1 MLRIAFLTFL
11 LASCSPKNN
20 SNEPASTDDAATPKT
35 QAAEPPDSETK
46 PAGQSFQDGMQL
58 ICDALEHV
66 DAGLTPSERQQAVA
80 TWIGENVTNP
90 QVREL
95 FSIIGDVPPSKRSGM
110 MKAAAAKAGITKCPI
125 ADQ

>member
-1 MLRIAFLTFL
+1 MLRLAFLTLL

-20 SNEPASTDDAATPKT
+20 SNEAASTDDAATPKAQT
-35 QAAEPPDSETK
+35 AKPPVPDTK

-66 DAGLTPSERQQAVA
+66 DTGLAPSERQQAVA

-110 MKAAAAKAGITKCPI
+110 MRAAAAKAGITKCPI